1 MIDLEKRIVAI
12 ETRNEKVEQDKAW
25 EISLTRRT
33 SIAILT
39 YFVVVLYLIA
49 INNDKPFINSAV
61 PVVGFLLSTIALSW
75 IKNIWQKK

>member
-1 MIDLEKRIVAI
+1 MNDLEKRIVAI
-12 ETRNEKVEQDKAW
+12 ESRNEKVEQDKAW

-49 INNDKPFINSAV
+49 INNDKPFINAAV
-61 PVVGFLLSTIALSW
+61 PVVGFSLSTIALSW
-75 IKNIWQKK
+75 IKNIWQRR